1 MLTAHRMQALPPYI
15 FAKIDQEV
23 RALERQ
29 GRSVIDLGISDPN
42 QPPRNSVT
50 RALSEASTTPASHR
64 YPPIRGAEA
73 LRRQIADWYRRRF
86 QVDLDPDREVLVTLG
101 SKEALVH
108 LSLAVVDRDGVVLVP
123 DPGYPAYFMPHALF
137 GFDQATVP
145 LTRRHGFLPVVSTV
159 HAGDLERAQLMYVNY
174 PNNPTGAVASR
185 EFWNDLV
192 REARRWDFVIC
203 SDLAYADLIYE
214 GRAVSVLEI
223 PEARAVS
230 VESITF
236 SKSYNMQG
244 FRLAAMVGSEEIL
257 DALWRVESQIN
268 SGVYSAIQSAG
279 VRAML
284 DGPDPEVLESYRERR
299 QLLGQGLAELG
310 LEFEWPR
317 GAVYFWVKIPSG
329 WPESETYA
337 KRLLQEAGV
346 AVTPGTAFG
355 PSGADYIRVSYTRP
369 LNDLTQALRKWKIL
383 SQHTALDRK

>member
-1 MLTAHRMQALPPYI
+1 MLTAQRMRTLPPYI
-15 FAKIDQEV
+15 FAEISQEV
-23 RALERQ
+23 RTLERQ

-42 QPPRNSVT
+42 QPPRPSVS
-50 RALSEASTTPASHR
+50 RALCEAANTDSSHR
-64 YPPIRGAEA
+64 YPPSQGTDA

-86 QVDLDPDREVLVTLG
+86 HVDLDPDREVLVTLG

-108 LSLAVVDRDGVVLVP
+108 LSLAVVDADGLVLVP

-145 LTRRHGFLPVVSTV
+145 LTPRNGFLPVVSLV
-159 HAGDLERAQLMYVNY
+159 HAGDLERAQLMFVNY

-203 SDLAYADLIYE
+203 SDLAYADLVYE

-223 PEARAVS
+223 PEARSVA

-244 FRLAAMVGSEEIL
+244 FRLAAMVGAEEIL

-268 SGVYSAIQSAG
+268 SGVYSAIQAAG
-279 VRAML
+279 VRAIL
-284 DGPDPEVLESYRERR
+284 EGPSPEVLESYRARR
-299 QLLGQGLAELG
+299 QLLGQGLTDLG

-317 GAVYFWVKIPSG
+317 GAVYFWVTIPAG
-329 WPESETYA
+329 WSDSETYA
-337 KRLLQEAGV
+337 NHLLHEAGI
-346 AVTPGTAFG
+346 AITPGTAFG
-355 PSGADYIRVSYTRP
+355 PSGADHIRVSYTRP
-369 LNDLTQALRKWKIL
+369 LNDITQALSKWKIMRN
-383 SQHTALDRK
+383 TAPLASK